1 MRRVRH
7 THTDALANS
16 AKRNAFRPKT
26 RMIDDQQLRELL
38 PRLRRFALSLS
49 REPACADDLVQATME
64 RALSRWGSKRA
75 DGELRAWLFSILYRQ
90 FLDGQRRAKRHAQLL
105 ALFGREEA
113 NAPSPEQHWET
124 QATLHVFNQLPD
136 EQRALILLVSV
147 EGLSYQQTAETLG
160 IPIGTVMSR
169 LSRARQALRD
179 LSGETPTRPAMRRL
193 K

>member
-1 MRRVRH
+1 MLRVARH
-7 THTDALANS
+7 Y
-16 AKRNAFRPKT
+16 
-26 RMIDDQQLRELL
+26 
-38 PRLRRFALSLS
+38 
-49 REPACADDLVQATME
+49 PA
-64 RALSRWGSKRA
+64 
-75 DGELRAWLFSILYRQ
+75 
-90 FLDGQRRAKRHAQLL
+90 LL

-113 NAPSPEQHWET
+113 SAPSPEQHWET
-124 QATLHVFNQLPD
+124 QATLQVFNQLPD

-179 LSGETPTRPAMRRL
+179 LNGETPTRPAMRRL